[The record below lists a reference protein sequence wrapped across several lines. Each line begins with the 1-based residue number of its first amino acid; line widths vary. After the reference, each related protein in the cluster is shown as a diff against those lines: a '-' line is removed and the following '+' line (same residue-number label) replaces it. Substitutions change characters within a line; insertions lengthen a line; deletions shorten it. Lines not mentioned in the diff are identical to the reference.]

1 MSIKANNLTEIV
13 GLKAGQRVIQV
24 DGKWVAVGVG
34 CKPGGGDT
42 SDLPHLEISDL
53 EISEGVLV
61 LHGQAQIPE
70 ITGFDLLSI
79 VGIGDLAAEN
89 IAYGKTICGI
99 TGTLGGSI
107 PGSSGDYI
115 IPDDF
120 KDGIQIAFWRSYEPI
135 QTVIL
140 DYVAGGEPTD
150 RVWSKG
156 AYTLYFTEGRWTI
169 AWWNEALE
177 LTYGMAFNTTLRKH
191 KWEIVDP
198 PVTQDTNLQFDFI
211 SLEDKNWHF
220 TEI

>member
-34 CKPGGGDT
+34 CKPSGGDT
-42 SDLPHLEISDL
+42 SDLPYLEISDL

-99 TGTLGGSI
+99 TGTLGGGI

-120 KDGIQIAFWRSYEPI
+120 KGDIKIAFWRHYEPV
-135 QTVIL
+135 QTISL
-140 DYVAGGEPTD
+140 PYGEGGEPTD
-150 RVWSKG
+150 RVWSNSEGWTLAYYEG
-156 AYTLYFTEGRWTI
+156 AWRLT
-169 AWWNEALE
+169 WWNSAIEIAQLVA
-177 LTYGMAFNTTLRKH
+177 TNTVLRKH
-191 KWEIVDP
+191 KWTIIEP
-198 PVTQDTNLQFDFI
+198 PVTPDKNIEFDFV
-211 SLEDKNWHF
+211 SLEDKNW
-220 TEI
+220 EYNG